1 METTTGKPP
10 VDLTDSAV
18 KEVSRMME
26 SQAKDIEDAAL
37 RIAVRGGGCSGL
49 SYDMSF
55 DNKISEHDQAYEI
68 KGLKV
73 IVDLKSALYLQ
84 GTTLDYVESLSGGGL
99 KFINPNAKQSCG
111 CGESF
116 SA

>member
-26 SQAKDIEDAAL
+26 SQAKNIPDAGL

-55 DNKISEHDQAYEI
+55 DNKISEHDQSSQQVVFPWLFPYI
-68 KGLKV
+68 LLKPQFLL
-73 IVDLKSALYLQ
+73 IVSHKKLLYFFFPTSTFPSTHRFL
-84 GTTLDYVESLSGGGL
+84 
-99 KFINPNAKQSCG
+99 
-111 CGESF
+111 
-116 SA
+116 